1 MQPWS
6 RVLCNSGTKQ
16 TYSHTGPG
24 GTNPGPGV
32 GMEWNGKPMTVSE
45 YLLDHPDPIH
55 FDWSSGS
62 NVLSCDI
69 VNFKARLWWDP
80 DRNMKD
86 GASREFPGCSGWGT
100 DYSDKPILEF
110 GIRNL
115 TKEPTTYN
123 PKTRQLINLTGSA
136 YKWVSGDPALKDTIL
151 QQREGERVDP
161 TNPSSAEISLSKGN
175 VGILYAGQNVLAYSE
190 DEAGEVT
197 NWTRISST
205 SGISTIAASSAAS
218 CFYATYSGSIL
229 TIDTAANNST
239 PIFSLTGTT
248 KHDALYKNNL
258 VLDDNYYHVYI
269 MPNLA
274 KSAVTI
280 ASGYKPAGGGGV
292 SFDTIITK
300 DGDRWIAHN
309 ADGTVDIL
317 TRRSE
322 YLSQFA
328 YSTNPASPIKHLETG
343 TPLARCVTADGV
355 FWGRWN
361 GFAYRDFRSEG

>member
-1 MQPWS
+1 
-6 RVLCNSGTKQ
+6 
-16 TYSHTGPG
+16 
-24 GTNPGPGV
+24 
-32 GMEWNGKPMTVSE
+32 MTVSE

-86 GASREFPGCSGWGT
+86 GGGHEFPGCSGWGT

-123 PKTRQLINLTGSA
+123 PKKRLLIKLTDSA
-136 YKWVSGDPALKDTIL
+136 YKWVSGDPALKGSIL

-161 TNPSSAEISLSKGN
+161 TNPYSAKITLSSGN
-175 VGILYAGQNVLAYSE
+175 VGILYGAVDVLAFTE
-190 DEAGEVT
+190 NEAGEVS
-197 NWTRISST
+197 NWYSVNSSGT
-205 SGISTIAASSAAS
+205 SLIAVSSASS

-248 KHDALYKNNL
+248 KHDALYNKFL

-274 KSAVTI
+274 KSAVSI
-280 ASGYKPAGGGGV
+280 ASGYKPAGGGV